1 MGVPLAAH
9 PPLLLNSVLNKKPL
23 KQNDPRS
30 PMRLT
35 DTRRNRI
42 APPEQLEQ
50 RILLT
55 VKVSFNEQ
63 SGLLKITGD
72 NAANRI
78 DLDGVNPGHF
88 ELFIDNT
95 FFDNFTSVDAVK
107 INLKG
112 GDDLLYFNAFFLVG
126 SLTVNMGSGADE
138 LDMDNSINFGSGSD
152 GSTYVENAVKI
163 NMGGDV
169 GDLVDFDGN
178 IGFNGTVSIK
188 GAADVDL
195 DGGGTLHTFE
205 SALDIFFNRTL
216 KIDFAKSGDVNGDN
230 LTLDF
235 DNVYNTQGVTIN
247 GSNLADN
254 LQITRSYFFLAAN
267 LSLSGGDDN
276 VDIDN
281 GAANKN
287 EFLSGLNANGGSG
300 NDTFQKGLDNLFGT
314 PEVITAFET
323 VA

>member
-1 MGVPLAAH
+1 MSTRSHRRSL
-9 PPLLLNSVLNKKPL
+9 PP
-23 KQNDPRS
+23 
-30 PMRLT
+30 
-35 DTRRNRI
+35 
-42 APPEQLEQ
+42 AEQLEL
-50 RILLT
+50 RILPT
-55 VKVSFNEQ
+55 VNVSFNENT
-63 SGLLKITGD
+63 GLLKITGD

-95 FFDNFTSVDAVK
+95 LFDNFTSVDAVK

-112 GDDLLYFNAFFLVG
+112 GDDLLYFNAFRLIG

-152 GSTYVENAVKI
+152 GPTYIENAVKI

-178 IGFNGTVSIK
+178 IGFNGDVAIK
-188 GAADVDL
+188 GVSDVDF
-195 DGGGTLHTFE
+195 DGAGTLHTLE
-205 SALDIFFNRTL
+205 ANLDIFFNRTL

-247 GSNLADN
+247 GSNLSDT
-254 LQITRSYFFLAAN
+254 LQITRSYFFFPAK

-287 EFLSGLNANGGSG
+287 EFLSGLIANGGSG

-323 VA
+323 VS